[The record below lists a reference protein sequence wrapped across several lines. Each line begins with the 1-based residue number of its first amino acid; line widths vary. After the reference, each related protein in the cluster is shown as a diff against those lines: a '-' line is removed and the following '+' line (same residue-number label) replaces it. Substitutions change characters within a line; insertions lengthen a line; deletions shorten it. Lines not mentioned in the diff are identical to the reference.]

1 MEQAKALDLLEPL
14 DWKAIDPDPIFDEA
28 RQEKAIG
35 YQYYTTLMAW
45 RSDAK
50 PVETWQQFWDV
61 EAFPGKR
68 ALPNYPTYA
77 LPVALLADGVNAQAL
92 SERKIVVRGTRGS
105 VRLHPGGSSFLK
117 HK

>member
-1 MEQAKALDLLEPL
+1 MVETGVITAAIVELDSLAMEQAKALDLLEPL

-50 PVETWQQFWDV
+50 PVETWQKFWDV

-68 ALPNYPTYA
+68 ATPNYRSDEPTSELQSHMRRTYA
-77 LPVALLADGVNAQAL
+77 FCGL
-92 SERKIVVRGTRGS
+92 
-105 VRLHPGGSSFLK
+105 
-117 HK
+117 

>member
-61 EAFPGKR
+61 DAFPGKR
-68 ALPNYPTYA
+68 ALPNYPTYRSEEHTSELQSLMR
-77 LPVALLADGVNAQAL
+77 LPYAVFRLKKK
-92 SERKIVVRGTRGS
+92 STYGTHTTFS
-105 VRLHPGGSSFLK
+105 AP
-117 HK
+117 

>member
-1 MEQAKALDLLEPL
+1 MRISDWSSDVCSSDL
-14 DWKAIDPDPIFDEA
+14 
-28 RQEKAIG
+28 EKAIG

-77 LPVALLADGVNAQAL
+77 LPVALLADGVKPEDR
-92 SERKIVVRGTRGS
+92 SEERRVGKGCVSTWRSRWSTYHQKKKKNIDE
-105 VRLHPGGSSFLK
+105 
-117 HK
+117 